1 MGRFLLGI
9 LCAAALWFGYQAWFA
24 PESSAEG
31 QVEGSGG
38 PGAEA
43 AGLTAA
49 GMQAAGDALRTGSD
63 PGLRSRDTGDV
74 EGGDPV
80 GPLDPVPAV
89 GEVSWRALLTQEG
102 PTRSRAAAA
111 LVEAAGRADT
121 AEALVALLG
130 RDNAFVHSPEGR
142 EVAGRVL
149 RRLDEDSAVDGLG
162 VVTDLFELCAAGP
175 IRKTDD
181 AARAFVDDVRHHH
194 RGLAR
199 RTVLDP
205 ANIEGSKTYDVQ
217 PGDTLIGIAAKLRKE
232 LGVPLEHGTLQV
244 VNRIDN
250 PQSLRAGQRLKVP
263 MRPVRATVFK
273 RSFLVAVY
281 VGDQLA
287 RTYWCAHGR
296 EQRETP
302 ETAFVVREKIS
313 EPDWHPG
320 GRVVPYGHPDNP
332 LGTLFVKFEH
342 PSYTGFGIH
351 GTWEPESIGT
361 MASRGCIRLSNDDI
375 DDFARLVPSGAE
387 VVITR

>member
-1 MGRFLLGI
+1 MGRFLLGV

-24 PESSAEG
+24 PGSSAGGKVEDSEG
-31 QVEGSGG
+31 G
-38 PGAEA
+38 GAEV
-43 AGLTAA
+43 A
-49 GMQAAGDALRTGSD
+49 GMRAAGDALRTGAE
-63 PGLRSRDTGDV
+63 PGLRSDDLGEIAEGDTA
-74 EGGDPV
+74 EPSDPA
-80 GPLDPVPAV
+80 PEV
-89 GEVSWRALLTQEG
+89 GEISWRVLLTQQG
-102 PTRSRAAAA
+102 ATRSRVAAE
-111 LVEAAGRADT
+111 LVEAAGRAET
-121 AEALVALLG
+121 AEALLALLG

-149 RRLDEDSAVDGLG
+149 RRIEDRSAVEGLR
-162 VVTDLFELCAAGP
+162 VVSDLFELCATGP
-175 IRKTDD
+175 IRKTDE

-217 PGDTLIGIAAKLRKE
+217 SGDTLIGIASKLRKE
-232 LGVPLEHGTLQV
+232 LGIPLEHGTLQV

-281 VGDQLA
+281 VGEHLA

-302 ETAFVVREKIS
+302 ETTFVAREKIS

-361 MASRGCIRLSNDDI
+361 MASRGCIRLTNDDI
-375 DDFARLVPSGAE
+375 DDFAKLVPSGAE